1 MIGRWPVGTKPMLPA
16 GSYVTSL
23 GGLYVTMHVVKMVL
37 NVNNH
42 KVLCIQHGMENGG
55 RISWE
60 KKRSIVSIN
69 AEKTNNAP
77 NNVERFKVPTVLMVM
92 FSMCNILLIRVTWNI
107 DFVVMLRL
115 YRNGQ
120 LFEYNHFKIICH
132 YCFTHVPTSFIWF
145 TLTNLSS
152 V

>member
-1 MIGRWPVGTKPMLPA
+1 M
-16 GSYVTSL
+16 SL
-23 GGLYVTMHVVKMVL
+23 RCYSWCKDGVKRKQSQSAL
-37 NVNNH
+37 H
-42 KVLCIQHGMENGG
+42 STWNGE
-55 RISWE
+55 RRTYFLRE
-60 KKRSIVSIN
+60 KKSSVSIN
-69 AEKTNNAP
+69 VGKTNNAP

-132 YCFTHVPTSFIWF
+132 YCFHINSSFVLSYYNTTHNMYHAYFF
-145 TLTNLSS
+145 YQ
-152 V
+152 